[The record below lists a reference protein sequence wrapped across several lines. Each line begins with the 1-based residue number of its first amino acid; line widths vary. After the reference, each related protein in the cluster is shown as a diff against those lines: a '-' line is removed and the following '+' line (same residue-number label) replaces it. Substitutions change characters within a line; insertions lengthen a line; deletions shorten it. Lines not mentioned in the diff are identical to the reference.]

1 MLHQRSPRL
10 KVFFTLPVSSYDE
23 TSGNSS
29 GLDCTSGFILRPDS
43 IGLQV
48 LSTGIQ
54 SRVLDMCD
62 SLIRTFD
69 IYMSRI
75 YKNKMSALSLYS

>member
-1 MLHQRSPRL
+1 MTRL
-10 KVFFTLPVSSYDE
+10 PVTRVDSTVLPVSFFDQ
-23 TSGNSS
+23 TP
-29 GLDCTSGFILRPDS
+29 LDI
-43 IGLQV
+43 QV

-75 YKNKMSALSLYS
+75 YKNKMSALSLYSYTE